1 MTVISE
7 LLKVEEDGTLSFGDY
22 SLASKTKLDEFEF
35 QGDLYKVKTFKEI
48 TKLEKN
54 GMFAYESVPGTAVEE
69 FKVTEDEVSFKVYGS
84 EGSAQFT
91 VGLAEESMYE
101 VYVDDMSVGKMST
114 NLSGKLSASV
124 EVNDNKGVEVK
135 IVKR

>member
-1 MTVISE
+1 MTVINE

-22 SLASKTKLDEFEF
+22 SLAAK
-35 QGDLYKVKTFKEI
+35 

-54 GMFAYESVPGTAVEE
+54 GMFAYESVPGTAATH
-69 FKVTEDEVSFKVYGS
+69 FKVTENEVSFKVYGA
-84 EGSAQFT
+84 EGSVQFT
-91 VGLAEESMYE
+91 VGLAEESLYE
-101 VYVDDMSVGKMST
+101 VFVDDMSAGKMTT

-124 EVNDNKGVEVK
+124 EIKGDAGVEVK

>member
-1 MTVISE
+1 MRVISE
-7 LLKVEEDGTLSFGDY
+7 LLRVEADDTISFGDY
-22 SLASKTKLDEFEF
+22 SLASKTKLEDFEF

-54 GMFAYESVPGTAVEE
+54 GMFAYESVPGTAVEN
-69 FKVTEDEVSFKVYGS
+69 FKVTEDEVSFRVFGLD
-84 EGSAQFT
+84 GAQFT
-91 VGLAEESMYE
+91 VGLAENSNYE
-101 VYVDDMSVGKMST
+101 VFVDNASVGTMAT

-124 EVNDNKGVEVK
+124 ELDGVTGTEIK

>member
-7 LLKVEEDGTLSFGDY
+7 LLRVEADNTLSFGDY
-22 SLASKTKLDEFEF
+22 SLADKTKLDNFEF

-54 GMFAYESVPGTAVEE
+54 GMFAYESVPGTAVEK
-69 FKVTEDEVSFKVYGS
+69 FRATENGVDFTLYGADT
-84 EGSAQFT
+84 SAQFT

-101 VYVDDMSVGKMST
+101 VYVNGESGGTMAA
-114 NLSGKLSASV
+114 NLSGKLSVSV
-124 EVNDNKGVEVK
+124 ELHNDEGVEVK
-135 IVKR
+135 IEKR

>member
-1 MTVISE
+1 MTVINE

-22 SLASKTKLDEFEF
+22 SLAAKTKLDEFEF

-54 GMFAYESVPGTAVEE
+54 GMFAYESVPGTAATH
-69 FKVTEDEVSFKVYGS
+69 FKVTENEVSFKVYGA
-84 EGSAQFT
+84 EGSVQFT
-91 VGLAEESMYE
+91 VGLAEESLYE
-101 VYVDDMSVGKMST
+101 VFVDDMSAGKMTT

-124 EVNDNKGVEVK
+124 EIKGDAGVEVK

>member
-1 MTVISE
+1 MTVVSE
-7 LLKVEEDGTLSFGDY
+7 LLRVEEDGTISFGDY
-22 SLASKTKLDEFEF
+22 SLVSKTKLDEFEF

-54 GMFAYESVPGTAVEE
+54 GMFAYESVPGTSVEH
-69 FKVTEDEVSFKVYGS
+69 FKVTENEISFHVYGLD
-84 EGSAQFT
+84 GAQFT
-91 VGLAEESMYE
+91 VGLEENSNYE
-101 VYVDDMSVGKMST
+101 VFVDGTSVGTMAT

-124 EVNDNKGVEVK
+124 ELDGVIGAEVK